1 MVFKIGTLLEKGR
14 FNWKGVNKILHN
26 HESRIDA
33 LEGKTDSDTVYD
45 DTEIKADISALETTV
60 GDANSGLV
68 KDTSALKTTVGDADG
83 GLVKS
88 VADINTAIGDV
99 STEGTILAR
108 IKALEDAQ
116 TPGGD

>member
-26 HESRIDA
+26 HENRLDA
-33 LEGKTDSDTVYD
+33 LEEGSGSGTSYD
-45 DTEIKADISALETTV
+45 DTEIKADISALESAV
-60 GDANSGLV
+60 GDANS
-68 KDTSALKTTVGDADG
+68 

-88 VADINTAIGDV
+88 VADINTAIGDE

-108 IKALEDAQ
+108 IKALEDVQ
-116 TPGGD
+116 TPGGG